1 MKNVHEVKL
10 KTTNQNH
17 LAALPSSDHQ
27 LENASS
33 GTDVHT
39 SLHKLQIHQ
48 IEQETQNKSP
58 QLPST
63 KDEVRFSEFFDFS
76 PSSLLSLRH
85 DGGIDVINLAG
96 AGLLGAERASLI
108 GRSLG
113 DFVAP
118 EYRSVFDAHMRE
130 VFASQV
136 KSACEIV
143 FITADRR
150 SPIVYIESIA
160 DGSGRTCRMSLVEIT
175 ERKHMENALRFVVQR
190 GWASDAGNVFAT
202 LAQYLAEILGV
213 DYVSIAKL
221 AGAPDT
227 VETVAFYAKGKIMPN
242 IAYALKGTPCSNVMD
257 RSLCYYP
264 QGIQS
269 LFPDD
274 IMLVDLGVE
283 GYAGI
288 SLWDSTGQSIGL
300 IAVMDSKPLLSE
312 SSITQTLKLVATRAS
327 AELERMRSDCMLQ
340 AREREFH
347 TLAENTP
354 NIIVRYDRGYRCT
367 YVNPAF
373 ERETGI
379 AAKQAKNI
387 APDVQWGAGMP
398 IAEYQAK
405 LQQVMDTG
413 VVEQL
418 RTEWLAQ
425 DGGKTVSYEINIVP
439 EYGVGDVAV
448 GALVIGHNIS
458 TLLDTE
464 RRLEESRTQLHEL
477 AVRRGDVCE
486 EERKRIARDLHDEL
500 GQQLTALRLDVSL
513 VRMKFGQDNPPLVA
527 YIQKITGRVDDT
539 IQMIRNV
546 ASKLRPAVLD
556 IGIVSALEWQTKE
569 FVRKSGLHC
578 ELNLC
583 EEQVDLDEERATAIF
598 RIVQE
603 SLTNIARHAK
613 AKKVEI
619 SLQQE
624 GGHYLLEV
632 RDDGQGYNPNAI
644 DKKTFGLIGIQ
655 ERVLMLKGELSIS
668 SAPGAGTVV
677 KVCIPVQAVSGKS

>member
-1 MKNVHEVKL
+1 MKNVHEVML
-10 KTTNQNH
+10 KTTNQHH
-17 LAALPSSDHQ
+17 LAALPSSDKQ
-27 LENASS
+27 LESAS
-33 GTDVHT
+33 GTDAHMP
-39 SLHKLQIHQ
+39 LYELQIHQ
-48 IEQETQNKSP
+48 VESEAQNKSQ
-58 QLPST
+58 QLFQI
-63 KDEVRFSEFFDFS
+63 KDGVPFSEFFDFS
-76 PSSLLSLRH
+76 PSSLLSLRC
-85 DGGIDVINLAG
+85 DGTLDVINLAG
-96 AGLLGAERASLI
+96 ARLLGAERTSLI

-113 DFVAP
+113 DFIAP
-118 EYRSVFDAHMRE
+118 ESRSAFDVHMRE
-130 VFASQV
+130 VFNSQV
-136 KSACEIV
+136 QSVCEIAL
-143 FITADRR
+143 ITADRR
-150 SPIVYIESIA
+150 SPIVYIETIA
-160 DGSGRTCRMSLVEIT
+160 DESGRTCRMSLVEIT
-175 ERKHMENALRFVVQR
+175 ERKYMENALRFIVQR
-190 GWASDAGNVFAT
+190 GWVNDAGNVFAT
-202 LAQYLAEILGV
+202 LAQYLGEILGV
-213 DYVSIAKL
+213 DHVAIAKL
-221 AGAPDT
+221 TEAPGT
-227 VETVAFYAKGKIMPN
+227 VETVAFYAKGNIMPN
-242 IAYALKGTPCSNVMD
+242 IKYALKGTPCSNVMD
-257 RSLCYYP
+257 KHLCYYP

-274 IMLVDLGVE
+274 TMLVDLGTE
-283 GYAGI
+283 SYAGI

-300 IAVMDSKPLLSE
+300 IAVMDSKPLLNE
-312 SSITQTLKLVATRAS
+312 SSIIQTLKLVATRAS
-327 AELERMRSDCMLQ
+327 AELERMHSDCMLQ

-354 NIIVRYDRGYRCT
+354 NIIVRYDREYRCT

-387 APDVQWGAGMP
+387 APDMQWGAGMP

-425 DGGKTVSYEINIVP
+425 DSGKTVSYEINIVP
-439 EYGVGDVAV
+439 EYGVGNVAV

-458 TLLDTE
+458 TLLETE
-464 RRLEESRTQLHEL
+464 RHIEELRTQLHEL

-513 VRMKFGQDNPPLVA
+513 IRMKFGQDNPPLVA
-527 YIQKITGRVDDT
+527 YIQKTIGRVDDT

-619 SLQQE
+619 SLQQD
-624 GGHYLLEV
+624 GRYYLLEV
-632 RDDGQGYNPNAI
+632 RDDGKGYNPEAI
-644 DKKTFGLIGIQ
+644 NKKTFGLIGIQ
-655 ERVLMLKGELSIS
+655 ERVLMLKGELFIS

-677 KVCIPVQAVSGKS
+677 KVRIPVQAVSGKS